1 MEKNKKKQ
9 MKIKVNR
16 LYKKI
21 QINNLVN
28 PELLH
33 VK

>member
-16 LYKKI
+16 QNKKI
-21 QINNLVN
+21 QINNLVSL
-28 PELLH
+28 ELLH